1 MALALFSGCAQNG
14 YLGDGSLRESPGC
27 AISFNGKSAPVT
39 RAVSGAD
46 AAALLGGGFVVY
58 GSKSNGSSYS
68 TVFDGYNVKW
78 AGANPGETLGNT
90 WEYVGQ
96 QTLDNHVQGVKYWD
110 YNTQH
115 YTFIAFSKGGG
126 YANFSDVNPANIGTD
141 RPIYTIKGQPNDD
154 QLYPLY
160 LAEPVQVNK
169 ANYGKEP
176 VSISFRPFRTK
187 ARFGIYE
194 TIPGYSVENVNFY
207 HSSSIV
213 SPGGNHPTIITDD
226 NFLPNMGE
234 FEYSVYSS
242 GIGDRLSVQCVPKQG
257 VQYKHNVYFDTLA
270 YSSDGML
277 GTTSASASYF
287 QDSLGNSYINVLPT
301 GDNSGKLGIRVDFT
315 LVPLDGS
322 DSHKITVRGAMAYIP
337 EEFIRWQPGYAYTYL
352 FKISDAVDGL
362 YPITFDA
369 QEYLASDPLDAET
382 IEGVI
387 PITTYQKGSAMEESG
402 AYNTTDNIYVTVG
415 DFSQLQKL
423 SVGQNGYV
431 RLFRAEGLQQV
442 TEKAVYNCIVN
453 GNYDNS
459 TYTYSVTDAAGH
471 TFSLTDVSEN
481 MSILY
486 NYDEDDYPY
495 PSWKDSIKYNGIA
508 CISGQ
513 EAGTYVF
520 VYRPQQSEAAN
531 FNTLPTGVPCYSFME
546 EEDDDG
552 NTYYMDYFT
561 ATGFETYDVEEPLIK
576 DTYLHNDYMHPISDD
591 GVGYVTYKYLTA
603 DNNHAYFALYDG
615 YYHELYGIGNDN
627 TSLASYSFYRLQSAT
642 YFTEY
647 KIGDIIENGD
657 MYFEK
662 LSSMGDEV
670 PVYNVRYSHNKYGMN
685 IATAPIEITAANV
698 GQYVYVRRGTHKVNE
713 FPFYSV
719 SVKAGNNTKLLKNKW
734 YWAVD
739 GYDDF
744 ENDDGTYDDSNHIY
758 VEERMSTSDYT
769 LAQLNEEWDNGIIG
783 ELIDVVEWQDG
794 TYGEWYYN
802 EDYFDTDVGVGTY
815 RTYLEMMYGFYDEY
829 NDFCTLAPLSYIYCD
844 GNGKKQI
851 YSAEGT
857 EMRGD
862 IYSTIGVYSDNLYM
876 DDKGATMY
884 SKIIT
889 VR

>member
-1 MALALFSGCAQNG
+1 MKRTGIIAMALALFSGCAQNG
-14 YLGDGSLRESPGC
+14 YLGDGSLRENPGC

-39 RAVSGAD
+39 RTVSGAD

-96 QTLDNHVQGVKYWD
+96 QTLDNQVQGVKYWD

-194 TIPGYSVENVNFY
+194 TIPGYSVENVSFY
-207 HSSSIV
+207 HSSSIE

-226 NFLPNMGE
+226 DFLPNMGE

-382 IEGVI
+382 IEGEI
-387 PITTYQKGSAMEESG
+387 SITTYQKGSAMEDSG

-415 DFSQLQKL
+415 NYLTLNYRWPQDAGF
-423 SVGQNGYV
+423 V
-431 RLFRAEGLQQV
+431 RLYYATGTQKISEQTV
-442 TEKAVYNCIVN
+442 ENCLKN
-453 GNYDNS
+453 GVYDNVNHS
-459 TYTYSVTDAAGH
+459 MSITDAAGN
-471 TFSLTDVSEN
+471 TLSLTNVSQN
-481 MSILY
+481 MSIRY
-486 NYDEDDYPY
+486 NYDEDDYPN
-495 PSWKDSIKYNGIA
+495 PSWKDSIKSNGIA
-508 CISGQ
+508 CISNQ
-513 EAGTYVF
+513 KAGTYVF
-520 VYRPQQSEAAN
+520 VYDPSSYSSN
-531 FNTLPTGVPCYSFME
+531 HIFCTLPKGGEYYTYEVDESE
-546 EEDDDG
+546 DG
-552 NTYYMDYFT
+552 NAYHMNYFKADGTEQYDPDLTVVSDLGIDYMNCVSDSGYNDDWYIQGSKILPAGFSFYFPIEADGRIYYGQYISVGTERLDVGAVAERGAYRLKRSVYFENYEPGYT
-561 ATGFETYDVEEPLIK
+561 IESGEPYFEVSEVLYSRDGNEYTGYARGDEYPVLITEDNMYSYVYLIK
-576 DTYLHNDYMHPISDD
+576 NQEKITEYPSGD
-591 GVGYVTYKYLTA
+591 GV
-603 DNNHAYFALYDG
+603 FP
-615 YYHELYGIGNDN
+615 
-627 TSLASYSFYRLQSAT
+627 
-642 YFTEY
+642 
-647 KIGDIIENGD
+647 
-657 MYFEK
+657 FEK
-662 LSSMGDEV
+662 
-670 PVYNVRYSHNKYGMN
+670 MN
-685 IATAPIEITAANV
+685 ED
-698 GQYVYVRRGTHKVNE
+698 
-713 FPFYSV
+713 
-719 SVKAGNNTKLLKNKW
+719 NNTKLCVGEW
-734 YWAVD
+734 YFVIDGVDSYRDDDGSYDDGTSIYVKEYQADGSEYSVMARLSAEYGVIHD
-739 GYDDF
+739 GYDYGLYYD
-744 ENDDGTYDDSNHIY
+744 NCDDVGSYSYYPTF
-758 VEERMSTSDYT
+758 
-769 LAQLNEEWDNGIIG
+769 LNEDNYCTLSAGGHYCYFEDDNTKRTYIANGMESPYYDFPTDNGLFI
-783 ELIDVVEWQDG
+783 
-794 TYGEWYYN
+794 
-802 EDYFDTDVGVGTY
+802 
-815 RTYLEMMYGFYDEY
+815 
-829 NDFCTLAPLSYIYCD
+829 
-844 GNGKKQI
+844 
-851 YSAEGT
+851 
-857 EMRGD
+857 
-862 IYSTIGVYSDNLYM
+862 DNL
-876 DDKGATMY
+876 D
-884 SKIIT
+884 SRPCIKIIE